1 VSAVKNVTIPA
12 IFLLPAE
19 MCEENSRPYRA
30 DVPSFLFA
38 FLRLRD
44 ADADASDP
52 IIVDE
57 KNTRCFECSLNTHHV
72 EMNSVMPLLALST
85 RRIVAVPTPDALERY
100 RGMGGKRG

>member
-1 VSAVKNVTIPA
+1 
-12 IFLLPAE
+12 

-30 DVPSFLFA
+30 DVPSFLFT

-57 KNTRCFECSLNTHHV
+57 NNTRCLECSLNTHQCRDV
-72 EMNSVMPLLALST
+72 VCNAAFGIST
-85 RRIVAVPTPDALERY
+85 RRIVAVRTPDRFDRY